1 MSQLLDYAPSV
12 GMYVIL
18 THHTDLITIITR
30 MFSFTSPAHLDGHLY
45 IQYITTYYISLRNS

>member
-1 MSQLLDYAPSV
+1 MSQLLDYALSV

-45 IQYITTYYISLRNS
+45 IQYITPYHITT